1 MSYTA
6 REWSQNYEISKK
18 KVHKCKTQKRGPYAS
33 QEFNEVTSMMKN
45 LDLQLK
51 TMASNPLEFEICS
64 SELARRR
71 VLLDNLQNLLNS
83 GSIIKQS
90 TTPMDSGTPGGWGS
104 NSVNS
109 SNRSSS
115 ATYNPMNNNI
125 SNSGLQQRQQ
135 EVIRVQ
141 DDMLTDLSKNI
152 DHMHYQATTI
162 GEEAKQQT
170 KLIEQLD
177 IETESS
183 TDALRNE
190 TKHVHVVWEQ
200 ANICWLYVCI
210 AVEFVVLFLLVIL
223 GFTSGNL

>member
-6 REWSQNYEISKK
+6 REWSQNYETIKK
-18 KVHKCKTQKRGPYAS
+18 KIHRYRTQTRGPYAA
-33 QEFNEVTSMMKN
+33 QELSEINSTVKN

-64 SELARRR
+64 SELGRRR
-71 VLLDNLQNLLNS
+71 VLLDNIQTLVVS

-90 TTPMDSGTPGGWGS
+90 TAPMGGSGSGGGFG
-104 NSVNS
+104 
-109 SNRSSS
+109 SSS
-115 ATYNPMNNNI
+115 STYNPMNNNV
-125 SNSGLQQRQQ
+125 SNSGLQQRQKD
-135 EVIRVQ
+135 VISLQ

-152 DHMHYQATTI
+152 DHLQFQANTI
-162 GEEAKQQT
+162 GDESKQQT
-170 KLIEQLD
+170 KLIGQLD
-177 IETESS
+177 IDTESS
-183 TDALRNE
+183 TEALRNE

-210 AVEFVVLFLLVIL
+210 AVEFAILFILVIL

>member
-6 REWSQNYEISKK
+6 REWSQNYDTTKK
-18 KVHKCKTQKRGPYAS
+18 KVHRYKTQKKGPYS
-33 QEFNEVTSMMKN
+33 NQELNEINSTVKN

-71 VLLDNLQNLLNS
+71 VLLDNLQAILTS

-90 TTPMDSGTPGGWGS
+90 VAPMGGGGGGGGGFG
-104 NSVNS
+104 
-109 SNRSSS
+109 SSS
-115 ATYNPMNNNI
+115 GTYNPLNNSM

-141 DDMLTDLSKNI
+141 DDMLMDLSKNI
-152 DHMHYQATTI
+152 DHLQHQANTI
-162 GEEAKQQT
+162 GEEARQQN
-170 KLIEQLD
+170 KLIGQLD
-177 IETESS
+177 IDTESS
-183 TDALRNE
+183 TEALRNE

-200 ANICWLYVCI
+200 ANICWLYACI
-210 AVEFVVLFLLVIL
+210 AVEFVILFLLVIL